1 MLRAVI
7 FDFDGVITDSE
18 ILHLRAFNQALA
30 QHGME
35 ITKEDYYKD
44 YLGLTDLDLL
54 NLLVN
59 ESLLKADAREI
70 INLAEQKKQVFE
82 KLAKAEGSIIEG
94 VQDFLQ
100 MLKQNN
106 IPMAIC
112 SGALLTEIELILEE
126 GRLRSF
132 FEVIVSAEQVKKG
145 KPNPEGLL
153 LTLQKLNRIVS
164 PAQPVLSKVEG
175 AGIQNPILPNHCIV
189 IEDSH
194 WGLEAAKAA
203 GMHTVAITNSYD
215 ADQLA
220 MAEKVVT
227 QLSELSIG
235 DLQHLCA

>member
-44 YLGLTDLDLL
+44 YLGLSDLDLL
-54 NLLVN
+54 NLLVGK
-59 ESLLKADAREI
+59 SLLKGDAREI
-70 INLAEQKKQVFE
+70 ANLAEQKKQAFE

-94 VQDFLQ
+94 VRDFLQ

-112 SGALLTEIELILEE
+112 SGALLAEIELILEE

-145 KPNPEGLL
+145 KPNPEGFL
-153 LTLQKLNRIVS
+153 LTLQKLNQDRQI
-164 PAQPVLSKVEG
+164 PI
-175 AGIQNPILPNHCIV
+175 AGEQCIV
-189 IEDSH
+189 VEDSH

-227 QLSELSIG
+227 QLSELSID